1 MPTVPAEFDGPSD
14 AELID
19 AVRSGD
25 AAAYGS
31 LYERHSAAARN
42 LARQLARSQTE
53 ADDLVSEAFAKV
65 LETLRQGRGPDAAF
79 RAYLLTALRHTAYDK
94 TRRDRK
100 VEFSDDV
107 SQVSGINQDA
117 VSVPFSD
124 TALAGL
130 ERSMA
135 ARAFRKL
142 PERWQAV
149 LWHTEIEGQS
159 PAEVAPLLGLTPNGV
174 SALAYRAREGL
185 KQAYLQVHLAESGD
199 QRCRATADR
208 LGAWVRG
215 GLSKREKAQVEAH
228 LDECDRCRALAAE
241 LADVNSG
248 LRLFIAP
255 LVLGPV
261 AVAGYLG
268 AAKATAVAGAGAAA
282 AGATGGGVLSAIT
295 SAPRQAMTVAV
306 SSAALVAAV
315 AVGLVAA
322 PNNNQVPA
330 AATATVPTTTTA
342 PRTTN
347 SPAPQTPPVTP
358 PEPEPTTPEPTTEP
372 TTPAP
377 TTTTEP
383 TTPQP
388 TTTTPAPTTTTTP
401 PTEPPQPPTRP
412 NLSASGPGGP
422 VSLTPGAPTEV
433 PITVTNSG
441 DAVSEPVVAVLPLP
455 TGVRAVSPN
464 RLSAPPLLRL
474 NAQATTIDCPA
485 GTGRVV
491 CGTGGGLNPGE
502 TVTLVYR
509 LVADDAQLTAQISG
523 TLTAGTQIEVPF
535 TIGIEVTPLPD
546 GVDLT
551 AAIDDQGLVERL
563 LPWGREVRV
572 AAWATN
578 TGESSKPVAVTFDR
592 KAHFVTSD
600 REVVCTEAEAF
611 LNCVSTASLRPG
623 EQLKVVAETRGRL
636 RENRKLTVTAAL
648 GTATDS
654 VTLRLPWWPICCE
667 HIPRPDPKPTTTAPQ
682 PTKPTSPPTTTTN
695 PPTTTGTTT
704 TTPPTATPPTPPK
717 PTTTTKPKPPA
728 TTKPTDRPLLQI
740 CLQIGLSRP
749 NRWNWDC

>member
-1 MPTVPAEFDGPSD
+1 MSEFDGPSD

-19 AVRSGD
+19 AVRSGN
-25 AAAYGS
+25 AAAYGP
-31 LYERHSAAARN
+31 LYERHSGAARN
-42 LARQLARSQTE
+42 LARQLARSQAE

-107 SQVSGINQDA
+107 SQVSGINQDQ

-124 TALAGL
+124 TAIAGL
-130 ERSMA
+130 ERSLA

-185 KQAYLQVHLAESGD
+185 KQAYLQVHLAEAGD
-199 QRCRATADR
+199 QRCRATAER

-255 LVLGPV
+255 LVLGPM

-268 AAKATAVAGAGAAA
+268 AAKATAVVGAGVA
-282 AGATGGGVLSAIT
+282 AGASGGGVLSAIT

-306 SSAALVAAV
+306 SGAALVAAV
-315 AVGLVAA
+315 VVGLVAA
-322 PNNNQVPA
+322 PNSTQVPA
-330 AATATVPTTTTA
+330 AVTSNAPTTTA
-342 PRTTN
+342 PRPT
-347 SPAPQTPPVTP
+347 PKPQTPPVTP
-358 PEPEPTTPEPTTEP
+358 PEPVPTTPEPPPSEP
-372 TTPAP
+372 TTTEAPEPTTTAP
-377 TTTTEP
+377 TTTTTAP
-383 TTPQP
+383 T
-388 TTTTPAPTTTTTP
+388 TTTTPAPTPTP
-401 PTEPPQPPTRP
+401 EPPQPRP

-441 DAVSEPVVAVLPLP
+441 DAVSEPVVAALPLP
-455 TGVRAVSPN
+455 TGVRAVSPS

-491 CGTGGGLNPGE
+491 CSTERGLQPGE
-502 TVTLVYR
+502 TITLVYR
-509 LVADDAQLTAQISG
+509 LVADDAQLTAQIAG
-523 TLTAGTQIEVPF
+523 TLTAGTQIELPF

-551 AAIDDQGLVERL
+551 AALDDQGLVERL

-578 TGESSKPVAVTFDR
+578 TGESTKAVAVTFDR
-592 KAHFVTSD
+592 DAKFLSSD
-600 REVVCTEAEAF
+600 REVSCTAGEDF
-611 LNCVSTASLRPG
+611 LNCVSTTSLRPG
-623 EQLKVVAETRGRL
+623 EQLKVIVGVRSHYKEKR
-636 RENRKLTVTAAL
+636 NLTVTAAL

-654 VTLRLPWWPICCE
+654 VTIRIPHRPICCE
-667 HIPRPDPKPTTTAPQ
+667 HRPEP
-682 PTKPTSPPTTTTN
+682 N
-695 PPTTTGTTT
+695 
-704 TTPPTATPPTPPK
+704 PPK
-717 PTTTTKPKPPA
+717 PTTTTTTPAPTTPP
-728 TTKPTDRPLLQI
+728 TTTTSPTKPTTTAAPTTTTTPPVTTAPTPKPEPPVVIPEADKPLIQI
-740 CLQIGLSRP
+740 CLEIGRSRSK
-749 NRWNWDC
+749 WWKWDC